1 MKEKAISSNIVW
13 KVTGKPHSGSISQQR
28 KSDKLAYKIKIR
40 EGKENE
46 HFSYS
51 NSLHDAFIRKKGGE
65 YWKCWKA
72 QFGSNN
78 NFVSRQVNGLADKNY
93 IAAKFAEHFTES
105 CSPNCDLRNAQLKAE
120 YEAMRSKYVG
130 LSYSDDHAFDVELVD
145 KIIIELKKNKA
156 AGLDNLTAEHALA
169 V

>member
-46 HFSYS
+46 LFSYS
-51 NSLHDAFIRKKGGE
+51 KSIIRKMK
-65 YWKCWKA
+65 
-72 QFGSNN
+72 
-78 NFVSRQVNGLADKNY
+78 VVNSGN
-93 IAAKFAEHFTES
+93 
-105 CSPNCDLRNAQLKAE
+105 
-120 YEAMRSKYVG
+120 VG
-130 LSYSDDHAFDVELVD
+130 KQNSGVP
-145 KIIIELKKNKA
+145 KIVYHVRLM
-156 AGLDNLTAEHALA
+156 